1 MSARTGQRGSVRAP
15 QRASVAK
22 KVVVLLMATSALS
35 LSGCMSSAS
44 PPVNGAAGSSTY
56 TVVHSN
62 VTHGNLNLYLSDLS
76 CSSENDCWAT
86 GQPTVPSGQGI
97 PMYTLL
103 MHYGSDS
110 WHQVLRTGN
119 AQSSDPPQLGHLS
132 CPVAGW
138 CMTTVGFT
146 GIRVGVRYPTFA
158 IISSGRLHLL
168 RTTAIGAFSAIDCRS
183 VSDCVGVGLLSGG
196 KFAAGRWDGKAWA
209 AMPAAGVQDQASA
222 VSCPTS
228 TYCLA
233 VGSSFAPGQQGPG
246 AMVWTG
252 SAWRS
257 SPRPVG
263 KFGSATPCNGA
274 CPGRVYR
281 PPSFSAVSCASP
293 TRCVALGGGS
303 GGSFGFSWDGTT
315 WTELPGLFD
324 AGLGAVSCSSDG
336 SCLGVGGVK
345 VATIA
350 GNAVSQER
358 PPASLDMGS
367 QGLNAVDCPAPQQCV
382 VLGTTAPASAQ
393 SEQMAASWDGS
404 SWHDQPFVAPAFAR
418 VRRDNVSEELGP
430 CTSVPRSKVVTI
442 TLVPHRGF
450 AAVSP
455 TCQVVDRGQHLDVHN
470 ATKGSAIT
478 AIGTTFVFTLK
489 PGETAQLQ
497 PALSALFAPGHQAL
511 GFTGSNYGTVADL
524 WIGSRSE
531 QPGYQLAVSGDVPLS
546 TCGSLR
552 SGRTVEAYWA
562 RNEQLYR
569 SFPWSNALKAQR
581 PAAKMTL
588 CVLVMPSHARVLR
601 VLNESGAVSL
611 STAAP
616 ASVLV
621 QHF

>member
-1 MSARTGQRGSVRAP
+1 MRAP

-22 KVVVLLMATSALS
+22 KVVVLLMAMSALA

-44 PPVNGAAGSSTY
+44 PPVNGAAGSPID

-86 GQPTVPSGQGI
+86 GQPTVPLGQGI

-110 WHQVLRTGN
+110 WHQVRRTGN

-158 IISSGRLHLL
+158 IISNGRLHLL

-183 VSDCVGVGLLSGG
+183 KSYCVGVGLMSGG
-196 KFAAGRWDGKAWA
+196 SFAAARWNGTAWT
-209 AMPAAGVQDQASA
+209 AMPTEGVNGQAGA
-222 VSCPTS
+222 VSCPTA

-233 VGSSFAPGQQGPG
+233 VGSNFGIGVTPGPG
-246 AMVWTG
+246 AMQWNG
-252 SAWRS
+252 SVWRS
-257 SPRPVG
+257 TPKPVG
-263 KFGSATPCNGA
+263 KFGTAPRCQRE
-274 CPGRVYR
+274 CPERVSIAPR
-281 PPSFSAVSCASP
+281 FTAVSCTAPSQ
-293 TRCVALGGGS
+293 CVALGS
-303 GGSFGFSWDGTT
+303 GYGSFGFSWNGTA
-315 WTELPGLFD
+315 WTEMPALFD
-324 AGLGAVSCSSDG
+324 SGIGAISCPPG
-336 SCLGVGGVK
+336 GPCLGVGGAK
-345 VATIA
+345 VVSVV
-350 GNAVSQER
+350 GNAVSQVS
-358 PPASLDMGS
+358 PPTSIAKGS
-367 QGLNAVDCPAPQQCV
+367 QGLSAVDCPSSDQCV
-382 VLGTTAPASAQ
+382 VLGTTAPVSSQ

-404 SWHDQPFVAPAFAR
+404 SWHMQPFVAPAFSL
-418 VRRDNVSEELGP
+418 VRPDNLSEELGP
-430 CTSVPRSKVVTI
+430 CTTSPNAKVVTV

-470 ATKGSAIT
+470 ATKGSATT

-511 GFTGSNYGTVADL
+511 GFTGSNYGTFADL

-531 QPGYQLAVSGDVPLS
+531 QPGYQLTVSGNVPLS

-552 SGRTVEAYWA
+552 GGRTVEAYWA

-569 SFPWSNALKAQR
+569 SFPWSNALNAQR

>member
-1 MSARTGQRGSVRAP
+1 MSAKTGQRDSVSVP

-22 KVVVLLMATSALS
+22 KVAVLLMAMSALA
-35 LSGCMSSAS
+35 LSGCVSSVS
-44 PPVNGAAGSSTY
+44 PPVNGAAGSPTY

-62 VTHGNLNLYLSDLS
+62 VSHGNLNLYLSDLA

-86 GQPTVPSGQGI
+86 GQDTVPEGQGI
-97 PMYTLL
+97 PMYSLL

-138 CMTTVGFT
+138 CMATVGFT

-168 RTTAIGAFSAIDCRS
+168 HTTAIGAFSAIDCRS
-183 VSDCVGVGLLSGG
+183 KTDCVGVGLLSGG
-196 KFAAGRWDGKAWA
+196 KFAAARWNGSTWT
-209 AMPAAGVQDQASA
+209 AMPAAGVQGQAGA
-222 VSCPTS
+222 VSCPTT

-233 VGSSFAPGQQGPG
+233 VGESISRSGYGPV
-246 AMVWTG
+246 AIEWNG
-252 SAWRS
+252 SAWRLA
-257 SPRPVG
+257 PRPPG
-263 KFGSATPCNGA
+263 PFRSSSG
-274 CPGRVYR
+274 CPDCVVI
-281 PPSFSAVSCASP
+281 PPTFSAVSCSTP
-293 TRCVALGGGS
+293 VSCVVLGS
-303 GGSFGFSWDGTT
+303 GAGSFVFEWDGTA
-315 WTELPGLFD
+315 WTKLPLPFSG
-324 AGLGAVSCSSDG
+324 GIGSVSCAPG
-336 SCLGVGGVK
+336 GACLGIGGSK
-345 VATIA
+345 VVTIA
-350 GNAVSQER
+350 GNAVSQVR
-358 PPASLDMGS
+358 PPASLGMGS

-418 VRRDNVSEELGP
+418 VRPDNVSEELGP

-470 ATKGSAIT
+470 ATKGSATT

-511 GFTGSNYGTVADL
+511 GFTGSNYGTFADL

-531 QPGYQLAVSGDVPLS
+531 QPGYQLTVSGDVPLS

-569 SFPWSNALKAQR
+569 SFPWSNALNAQR